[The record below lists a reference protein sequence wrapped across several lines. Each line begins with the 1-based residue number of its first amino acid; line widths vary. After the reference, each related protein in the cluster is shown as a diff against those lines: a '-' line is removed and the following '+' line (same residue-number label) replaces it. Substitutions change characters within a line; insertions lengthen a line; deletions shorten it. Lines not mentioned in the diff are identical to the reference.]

1 MQKLEKQGGEA
12 SLRSV
17 MWGTEMLFFQAKYF
31 FIIYLFSEAYTSTLS
46 QAPT

>member
-1 MQKLEKQGGEA
+1 VQKLEKQGGEA

-17 MWGTEMLFFQAKYF
+17 MWGTEMLFFRAKDF
-31 FIIYLFSEAYTSTLS
+31 FIIYLFSEAYTSALS